1 MSRHTR
7 ICCGLS
13 IPVTTPPVSTA
24 GISTATFS
32 RSRSSSADTRAS
44 SVSGRQVTSSAL
56 TDEAYSPT
64 QLSTLLSSVILEAV
78 PALLDQH
85 GCYNQ
90 ASLVE
95 YMGKFYPEIP
105 EQFRAPI
112 VVATTAGA
120 RHSAL
125 MHMVWEKNINSPDAG
140 KRQFAAGAA
149 SSLSFWA
156 LGMLPVHRSGNVYEP
171 REAQSSAVTAA
182 APQTL
187 ESTDVLAVTVSESA
201 TAEPGLGTKDGATKV
216 LQDVTLPVSLG
227 APDKEFEEL
236 LAAESSSVQPVLRD
250 LFPEVCSVG
259 SVDYPRQQSTD
270 VPTTRTTDVMQR
282 EVVVAEV
289 QQMDDQQPEVG
300 CTQPAQQQ
308 SSEVRE
314 SIKPTGTTPVL
325 SIHAVSDIESD
336 VGVSDGRKAGSTA
349 TANIIR
355 HTSNAS
361 SSRGERKRDSPRR
374 RPESPRRKQSRSSN
388 FTRHQPATYSIDA
401 EEYRQFQNYMR
412 YSRGFRFRK

>member
-1 MSRHTR
+1 MDALTPCKKCGQLRRKSNMSRHTR

-24 GISTATFS
+24 GTSTATFS

-95 YMGKFYPEIP
+95 YLGKFYPEIP

-201 TAEPGLGTKDGATKV
+201 TAMPSLGTKDGATRV
-216 LQDVTLPVSLG
+216 LQDVTLPVLLG
-227 APDKEFEEL
+227 TPDKEFEGL
-236 LAAESSSVQPVLRD
+236 LAAERSSVQPVLRD

-270 VPTTRTTDVMQR
+270 VPTTRTTDVMQC

-300 CTQPAQQQ
+300 CTQPAQ
-308 SSEVRE
+308 
-314 SIKPTGTTPVL
+314 
-325 SIHAVSDIESD
+325 
-336 VGVSDGRKAGSTA
+336 
-349 TANIIR
+349 
-355 HTSNAS
+355 
-361 SSRGERKRDSPRR
+361 
-374 RPESPRRKQSRSSN
+374 
-388 FTRHQPATYSIDA
+388 
-401 EEYRQFQNYMR
+401 
-412 YSRGFRFRK
+412 